1 MRRRR
6 AWRASRSL
14 PPRSKLSLLLYF
26 IQSLSLFLS
35 LFFGSDCE
43 FKKQNLQQLKEKT
56 HLQQD
61 GKPSAQSIAEFRA
74 STAGLSQWEARGMEP
89 TPKNPCPGSTLVSM
103 GQGVQA
109 ANNG

>member
-1 MRRRR
+1 MPH
-6 AWRASRSL
+6 APSL
-14 PPRSKLSLLLYF
+14 PAPNSPSSSTSSSL
-26 IQSLSLFLS
+26 SLSLFLS